1 MAWSFRCNEETFIDP
16 IPYWAELGCFGAEL
30 TQSLIRPG
38 WTSNRPVAQAIHIKC
53 ICFILFTHVST
64 TNVGSGLGI
73 YYGRQ
78 TSNSPSAAQVVKLLK
93 DNGYSKMWISELDD
107 EFLPALKNQGINVI
121 LGIPNS
127 KIQELSS
134 DVYAANQWVKNNIS
148 SYPTIGFTHVC
159 VGDLSNISPGDVMDL
174 VQAMENLDAA
184 LKRHQNVKVSTL
196 VDNSSFA
203 SKYDI
208 GTFPSKCQFGSK
220 DLFREILEF
229 LKKKDSPLFI
239 KVMPYFEMDNIPIS
253 IAVDEGNFL
262 LNTTANKFLTDQDNT
277 EYKFVFDAVVDS
289 FFGAMKD
296 LGFDDTKIVVASG
309 WPRQANPGDTK
320 ATVENAKTYNT
331 NLKNHIETG
340 TPKNKRALETF
351 IWSAFDEDKL
361 VQVHEGW
368 KHLGAFVF
376 KWEKLTLP

>member
-1 MAWSFRCNEETFIDP
+1 MA
-16 IPYWAELGCFGAEL
+16 
-30 TQSLIRPG
+30 
-38 WTSNRPVAQAIHIKC
+38 
-53 ICFILFTHVST
+53 
-64 TNVGSGLGI
+64 GSGLGI

-93 DNGYSKMWISELDD
+93 DNGYSKMWISEPDD
-107 EFLPALKNQGINVI
+107 EFLPALNNQGIKVI

-148 SYPTIGFTHVC
+148 SYPTVGFTHVC
-159 VGDLSNISPGDVMDL
+159 VGDLSNISPGDDMDL

-208 GTFPSKCQFGSK
+208 GTFPSNCQFGSK

-229 LKKKDSPLFI
+229 LKKRDSPLFI

-253 IAVDEGNFL
+253 IAVDKGNFL

-277 EYKFVFDAVVDS
+277 EYKFVFDAMVDS

-320 ATVENAKTYNT
+320 ATVKNAKTYNT